1 MYSVI
6 STMLRAGH
14 RCGNAFFAMLL
25 LASAPAY
32 AQPQTVYL
40 EDLTWPELSQRIEQ
54 GATTVI
60 VPTGGTEQNGPHMA
74 LGKHNFVVRETA
86 GRIALE
92 LGKTLVA
99 PVLKIV
105 PEGPLDRP
113 SGNLRFPGTLG
124 LSEDSF
130 ERVLWDVA
138 LSLAHS
144 GFKLICFV
152 GDHGQS
158 QAIQSRVAERLSE
171 IWRSEG
177 IRVVNVSAYY
187 SPDAEERELLSLGL
201 HREALGEHG
210 GVADTAQLMAVKPDA
225 VRKELLAPGSW
236 KGSGPSGASGQPEL
250 ANADMGERLLRER
263 IGAAV
268 KQIRALRNH
277 PKK

>member
-1 MYSVI
+1 MYSV
-6 STMLRAGH
+6 SLTMLRAGR
-14 RCGNAFFAMLL
+14 RCGNALLAMLL
-25 LASAPAY
+25 LASAPAF
-32 AQPQTVYL
+32 AQAQTVYL
-40 EDLTWPELSQRIEQ
+40 EDLTWPELSRRIEQ

-60 VPTGGTEQNGPHMA
+60 VATGGTEQNGPHMT

-92 LGKTLVA
+92 LGMTLVA
-99 PVLKIV
+99 PVLKVV

-158 QAIQSRVAERLSE
+158 QAIQSRVAERLSD
-171 IWRSEG
+171 IWQGSG

-187 SPDAEERELLSLGL
+187 SPDAEQRELLRLGL
-201 HREALGEHG
+201 PREALGEHG
-210 GVADTAQLMAVKPDA
+210 GVADTAQLLAVKPDA
-225 VRKELLAPGSW
+225 VRTEFLSPQSW

-250 ANADMGERLLRER
+250 ADAGMGERLLRER
-263 IGAAV
+263 IRAAV
-268 KQIRALRNH
+268 RQIRALRDH